1 MEKLHEYQ
9 GVSGRLHEI
18 RDDLRSK
25 LSSWRETHD
34 GDNIVDLTK
43 NYARKI
49 STGRRESGKDNDFSH
64 IYRLVE
70 LFYLQ

>member
-18 RDDLRSK
+18 RDDLRLKISN
-25 LSSWRETHD
+25 WRESHD

-43 NYARKI
+43 NYVRKI
-49 STGRRESGKDNDFSH
+49 STSGRRGSDKDNDYSH
-64 IYRLVE
+64 IYRSVT
-70 LFYLQ
+70 

>member
-34 GDNIVDLTK
+34 GNNIVDLTK
-43 NYARKI
+43 NYASRC
-49 STGRRESGKDNDFSH
+49 ESGKDNDFSH

-70 LFYLQ
+70 LL

>member
-1 MEKLHEYQ
+1 MEKLLEYQ

-43 NYARKI
+43 NYARNI
-49 STGRRESGKDNDFSH
+49 STGRCENGKDNDFSH

-70 LFYLQ
+70 LL